1 MSKEELR
8 TEEEGGILRALRA
21 GTGAGTEEKREEWIG
36 EGTGTRRRMWIRR
49 VGERVGIGIGQIRK

>member
-8 TEEEGGILRALRA
+8 TEEEGGILRAL
-21 GTGAGTEEKREEWIG
+21 GGGGAGTEEKREEWIC